1 MAPADKTDERS
12 IVKFVLEMRNRL
24 ERYREE
30 AKENLQ
36 QAQASQKKW
45 YDQQARF
52 RKLQPGQKVLLL
64 LLTSTSKLLAKWQG
78 PYTVIRKMGPVTYE
92 ILHPDKR
99 KSHQTYHVN
108 LLKEWKETPNET
120 PERSLMVRKVDEPAP
135 DVRPQRHPAKVNLS
149 HLNDPLR
156 AEIQDLLDRFPLLFR
171 QRSGRTELVQHS
183 IHLTDTTPSRQRPY
197 RIPERLLKP
206 LGEEIEMKQLHVIEP
221 SNSEWSSPLVIV
233 PKKDGSLRVC
243 VDFRK
248 LNAQSRFDA
257 YTMPRI
263 DDLLEWIGQARYIT
277 TLDLR
282 KGYWQVPLDPNSKP
296 YTAFRMPVGL
306 FQFTVLPFGLHG
318 APATFQRLMDQVLQG
333 CEGWSAAYLDDVVIY
348 SNTWADHLEHLRQ
361 TLEKIQAAGLSL
373 NVAKCEW
380 ARQETGYLGYHLG
393 NGELRPQVCNMEA
406 IQRSPRPRTK
416 KEVRSFLGLVG
427 WYRRFIP
434 DFANIA
440 TPLTDLPTKT
450 GKNPVA
456 WTGACEEAFNTLKER
471 MCSSPVLQSPNFD
484 QQFLV
489 QVDAS
494 EKGIGAVLAQGTAGQ
509 EKPVV
514 FLSRKL
520 LPRETRYSTI
530 EKECLAIKWS
540 LESLRYYLL
549 GREFDLETDHRA
561 LTWIHTMKYHN
572 ARITRWYLALQPYSF
587 KVRHRPGKLNLVA
600 DYLSRYLDSTWLGE
614 GEGDVKS

>member
-1 MAPADKTDERS
+1 
-12 IVKFVLEMRNRL
+12 MRNRL

-52 RKLQPGQKVLLL
+52 RQLQPGQKVLLL
-64 LLTSTSKLLAKWQG
+64 LPTSTSKLLAKWQG
-78 PYTVIRKMGPVTYE
+78 PYTVVRKMGPVTYE
-92 ILHPDKR
+92 IHHPDKR

-120 PERSLMVRKVDEPAP
+120 PERSLMVRKVDDEEEDEPAP
-135 DVRPQRHPAKVNLS
+135 EVRPQRHPAKVNLS
-149 HLNDPLR
+149 HLNDPLK

-171 QRSGRTELVQHS
+171 QRPGQTELVQHS

-206 LGEEIEMKQLHVIEP
+206 LGEEIEMMKQLHVIEP

-257 YTMPRI
+257 YPTPRI
-263 DDLLEWIGQARYIT
+263 DDLLERIGQARYIT
-277 TLDLR
+277 ILELC

-296 YTAFRMPVGL
+296 YTAFRKPVGL

-393 NGELRPQVCNMEA
+393 NGELRPQICKVEA
-406 IQRSPRPRTK
+406 IQCSPRPRTK

-440 TPLTDLPTKT
+440 TPLTDLLTKT

-471 MCSSPVLQSPNFD
+471 MCSDPVLQSPNFD
-484 QQFLV
+484 QRFLV

-494 EKGIGAVLAQGTAGQ
+494 EKGIGAVLAQGTAGE

-514 FLSRKL
+514 FLSRKH

-549 GREFDLETDHRA
+549 GREFDMETDHRA
-561 LTWIHTMKYHN
+561 LTWIHTMKDHN

-587 KVRHRPGKLNLVA
+587 KVRHRPGRLNLVA
-600 DYLSRYLDSTWLGE
+600 DYLSQYPDSTRLGE